1 MEESTT
7 SWKNHSFTMLIFGG
21 IVVLCSI
28 FFVLGML
35 VGRNQGQKIAETA
48 FRQEEA
54 KKSVAAPVSDDL
66 PLNFY
71 SETTAPNPNLTL
83 QPAPRTPEPPAMSSA
98 SPVGG
103 ASSSAPARRDSP
115 KESVQP
121 PAKAPTVKATPTNA
135 TSTKTTTAKPA
146 VARPPSKPVK
156 EAMLQI
162 AASRD
167 GKKAQAER
175 KKVESMG
182 FSARVISATD
192 KGVQWHRV
200 YVGPFKESEVKLKK
214 ADLKAKG
221 YKDVLERW

>member
-48 FRQEEA
+48 FKEEQE
-54 KKSVAAPVSDDL
+54 KKAVAAPVSDEFTLDY
-66 PLNFY
+66 Y
-71 SETTAPNPNLTL
+71 SETTAPNPNLKL
-83 QPAPRTPEPPAMSSA
+83 QPAPAASPTPSMSSA
-98 SPVGG
+98 APVGG
-103 ASSSAPARRDSP
+103 TSSSAPARRDPP
-115 KESVQP
+115 KDNAQP
-121 PAKAPTVKATPTNA
+121 PANAAGPTAAPTKAAN
-135 TSTKTTTAKPA
+135 TKTATAKPA
-146 VARPPSKPVK
+146 VARAPSKPVK

-162 AASRD
+162 TASRD
-167 GKKAQAER
+167 EKRALAER

-182 FSARVISATD
+182 FSARVIRATD